1 MVLRPH
7 FIYGA
12 EDWGIAMSYRLPPLV
27 WLRAFEAAAR
37 HASFTAAAQELGL
50 TQAAVSHQI
59 RSLEQ
64 HLGYP
69 LFERLP
75 RQLRLTE
82 MGRAY
87 LAPVRKAFDE
97 LSAATAGLFG
107 PVGEASLNLRVPVS
121 FAVLWLSPRLPEFC
135 EAFPSIRVRLYS
147 AIWADALPAD
157 KVDVDI
163 RFGHGNWSGFRSEL
177 IFSDPSV
184 PVSPIA
190 SPVRAPAQ
198 IKDENLIHI
207 MGLEEAWS
215 ELYRRTGLEVPA
227 HRHAVTVDTS
237 LAALELV
244 AAGFGHTIVLRCFAE
259 RYIEAGRV
267 RRSFDIELSQE
278 HAHYFLFRE
287 DTQALKPEVRLFRD
301 WIMDQARAARVPDR
315 KKAIR

>member
-1 MVLRPH
+1 MT
-7 FIYGA
+7 
-12 EDWGIAMSYRLPPLV
+12 YRLPSLV

-50 TQAAVSHQI
+50 TQAAVSHQV

-87 LAPVRKAFDE
+87 LAPVRKAFDD
-97 LSAATAGLFG
+97 LSASTAGLFG
-107 PVGEASLNLRVPVS
+107 PIGEASLNLRVPVS
-121 FAVLWLSPRLPEFC
+121 FAVLWLAPRLRRFN
-135 EAFPSIRVRLYS
+135 EAYPSIRVRLHS

-157 KVDVDI
+157 RVDIDI

-177 IFSDPSV
+177 IFRDPSV
-184 PVSPIA
+184 PVSPVG
-190 SPVRAPAQ
+190 SPISTPAQ
-198 IKDENLIHI
+198 IRNENLIHI
-207 MGLEEAWS
+207 MGLEDSWS
-215 ELYRRTGLEVPA
+215 QLYRRAGFEVPA
-227 HRHAVTVDTS
+227 HRHVITVDTS

-244 AAGFGHTIVLRCFAE
+244 ATGLGHTIVLRCFAE
-259 RYIEAGRV
+259 RYIETGRV
-267 RRSFDIELSQE
+267 RRSFDIELPQE

-287 DTQALKPEVRLFRD
+287 DSRALKPEVRLFRD
-301 WIMDQARAARVPDR
+301 WVMDQARQA
-315 KKAIR
+315 

>member
-1 MVLRPH
+1 MT
-7 FIYGA
+7 
-12 EDWGIAMSYRLPPLV
+12 YRLPSLV

-50 TQAAVSHQI
+50 TQAAVSHQV

-87 LAPVRKAFDE
+87 LAPVRKVFDD
-97 LSAATAGLFG
+97 LSASTAGLFG
-107 PVGEASLNLRVPVS
+107 PIGEASLNLRVPVS
-121 FAVLWLSPRLPEFC
+121 FAVLWLAPRLRRFN
-135 EAFPSIRVRLYS
+135 EAYPSIRVRLHS

-157 KVDVDI
+157 RVDIDI

-177 IFSDPSV
+177 IFRDPSV
-184 PVSPIA
+184 PVSPVG
-190 SPVRAPAQ
+190 SPISTPAQ
-198 IKDENLIHI
+198 IRNENLIHI
-207 MGLEEAWS
+207 MGLEDSWS
-215 ELYRRTGLEVPA
+215 QLYRRAGFEVPA
-227 HRHAVTVDTS
+227 HRHVITVDTS

-244 AAGFGHTIVLRCFAE
+244 ATGLGHTIVLRCFAE
-259 RYIEAGRV
+259 RYIETGRV
-267 RRSFDIELSQE
+267 RRSFDIELPQE

-287 DTQALKPEVRLFRD
+287 DSRALKPEVRLFRD
-301 WIMDQARAARVPDR
+301 WVMDQARQA
-315 KKAIR
+315 

>member
-1 MVLRPH
+1 
-7 FIYGA
+7 
-12 EDWGIAMSYRLPPLV
+12 MSYRLPSLV

-50 TQAAVSHQI
+50 TQAAISHQV

-97 LSAATAGLFG
+97 LSASTAGLFG
-107 PVGEASLNLRVPVS
+107 PLGETSLNLRVPVS
-121 FAVLWLSPRLPEFC
+121 FAVLWLSRRLPQFC
-135 EAFPSIRVRLYS
+135 EAYPAIRVRLHS

-177 IFSDPSV
+177 IFRDPSV
-184 PVSPIA
+184 PVSPIG
-190 SPVRAPAQ
+190 SPVSTPAQ
-198 IKDENLIHI
+198 IRNENLIHI
-207 MGLEEAWS
+207 MGLEDSWS
-215 ELYRRTGLEVPA
+215 QLYRKAGFQVPM
-227 HRHAVTVDTS
+227 HRHVVTVDTS

-244 AAGFGHTIVLRCFAE
+244 AAGLGHTIVLRCFAE
-259 RYIEAGRV
+259 RYVETGRV
-267 RRSFDIELSQE
+267 RRPFDIELPQG

-287 DTQALKPEVRLFRD
+287 DSRALKPEVRLFRD
-301 WIMDQARAARVPDR
+301 WIMDQARGA
-315 KKAIR
+315 

>member
-1 MVLRPH
+1 MT
-7 FIYGA
+7 
-12 EDWGIAMSYRLPPLV
+12 YRLPSLV

-50 TQAAVSHQI
+50 TQAAVSHQV

-87 LAPVRKAFDE
+87 LAPVRKVFDD
-97 LSAATAGLFG
+97 LSASTAGLFG
-107 PVGEASLNLRVPVS
+107 PIGEASLNLRVPVS
-121 FAVLWLSPRLPEFC
+121 FAVLWLAPRLRRFN
-135 EAFPSIRVRLYS
+135 EAYPSIRVRLHS

-157 KVDVDI
+157 RVDIDI

-177 IFSDPSV
+177 IFRDPSV
-184 PVSPIA
+184 PVSPVG
-190 SPVRAPAQ
+190 SPISTPAQ
-198 IKDENLIHI
+198 IRNENLIHI
-207 MGLEEAWS
+207 MGLEDSWS
-215 ELYRRTGLEVPA
+215 QLYRRAGFEVPA
-227 HRHAVTVDTS
+227 HRHVITVDTS

-244 AAGFGHTIVLRCFAE
+244 ATGLGHTIVLRCFAE
-259 RYIEAGRV
+259 RYIETGRV
-267 RRSFDIELSQE
+267 RRSFDIELPQE

-287 DTQALKPEVRLFRD
+287 DSRALKPEVRLFHD
-301 WIMDQARAARVPDR
+301 WVMDQARQA
-315 KKAIR
+315 